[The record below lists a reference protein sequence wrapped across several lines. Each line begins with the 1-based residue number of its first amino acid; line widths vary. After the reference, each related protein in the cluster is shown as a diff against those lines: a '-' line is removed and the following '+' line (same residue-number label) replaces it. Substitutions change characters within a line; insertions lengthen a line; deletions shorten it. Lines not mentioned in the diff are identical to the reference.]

1 LPTAAAMP
9 NQTPRTF
16 RRPPLERGAVV
27 ALALGL
33 AARGLVGEAAVVV
46 DASVVLDNGVSG
58 VFVATPP

>member
-1 LPTAAAMP
+1 MPAAIVLPTAAAMP

-27 ALALGL
+27 ALALGE
-33 AARGLVGEAAVVV
+33 VAVVV